1 MTHECLPS
9 VTHEWGT
16 EEGDDLG
23 GGARALVQGEG
34 GGMESGKEEGRDT
47 SHSWYP
53 ALDVCLAGLGA

>member
-9 VTHEWGT
+9 ETHEWGT
-16 EEGDDLG
+16 VEGDDLG
-23 GGARALVQGEG
+23 EGAGGVAEGEG

-53 ALDVCLAGLGA
+53 ALSLCLAG